1 MGNSV
6 AHPFPSV
13 AKTLLIYVLLIALLL
28 IFPLTSGCTSS
39 PTESPT
45 PASTPSLDVSVPC
58 PELIFR
64 DPEFAFEL
72 RRTLSATYS
81 GEADLGEC
89 LYTASR
95 ITDGDFESWHREWYA
110 MAEHFKNAG
119 DQSLAQGHNVSAR
132 DSYYRAATYYRTA
145 EFFLH

>member
-6 AHPFPSV
+6 AHSFSSA

-45 PASTPSLDVSVPC
+45 PASTPSLDVSIPC

-64 DPEFAFEL
+64 DPEVAFEL

-81 GEADLGEC
+81 GDADLG
-89 LYTASR
+89 
-95 ITDGDFESWHREWYA
+95 
-110 MAEHFKNAG
+110 
-119 DQSLAQGHNVSAR
+119 
-132 DSYYRAATYYRTA
+132 
-145 EFFLH
+145 